1 MLWIED
7 NAFHIV
13 LIYGIDGEKVIS
25 EAFAKMYSNE
35 LHGAKKYVIHVVSPI
50 GNIFYLESLRD
61 LIRNNISYTII
72 IRYHGDSPQDLEK
85 LVKELDGN
93 ALYIIGRDMVEY
105 GSILEKHGI
114 RPVIVEEVMDNE
126 RI

>member
-13 LIYGIDGEKVIS
+13 LIYGIDGEKVVS
-25 EAFAKMYSNE
+25 EASAKMYSNE
-35 LHGAKKYVIHVVSPI
+35 LHGVKKYVIHVISPI
-50 GNIFYLESLRD
+50 GNIYYLASLRD

-85 LVKELDGN
+85 LV
-93 ALYIIGRDMVEY
+93 
-105 GSILEKHGI
+105 
-114 RPVIVEEVMDNE
+114 NE
-126 RI
+126 

>member
-13 LIYGIDGEKVIS
+13 LIYGIDGEKVVS
-25 EAFAKMYSNE
+25 EASAKMYSNE
-35 LHGAKKYVIHVVSPI
+35 LHGVKKYVIHVVSPI
-50 GNIFYLESLRD
+50 GNIHYLASLRD

-114 RPVIVEEVMDNE
+114 KPVIVEEVVGNE